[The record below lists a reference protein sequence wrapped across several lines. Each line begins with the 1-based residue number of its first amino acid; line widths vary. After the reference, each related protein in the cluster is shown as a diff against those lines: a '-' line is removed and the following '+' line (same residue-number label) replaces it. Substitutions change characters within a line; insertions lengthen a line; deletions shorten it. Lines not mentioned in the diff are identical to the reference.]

1 MYKAIESGLDAS
13 SVCMAVLKAR
23 ADSSNLTYLS
33 GYTRWMEWCKVMKI
47 ASWPFGEVDLS
58 LCLINA
64 TQEGLSES
72 AVLNMVEEVFPGSS
86 SNKNSSTVAAVRKYV
101 KRFAIKKNQKKEP
114 LSYQDLCRMHIS

>member
-1 MYKAIESGLDAS
+1 
-13 SVCMAVLKAR
+13 MAVLKAR

-64 TQEGLSES
+64 
-72 AVLNMVEEVFPGSS
+72 VLNMVEEVFPGSP